1 MCYKTSWAFINSCF
15 GYFYFSIF
23 SAIKS
28 VQFVFSISN
37 IVLRIAFSWLIK
49 STSATPRRFADSDI
63 EKSIQYPTLHVILF
77 LVTSLHIQE
86 KDTWK
91 ISIPQNL
98 KPFHTSIKQNIIKY
112 VKLSYDVS
120 VLPNL
125 SVSSMDMC
133 DKFVT
138 ALANPGIKS
147 PPKHGVFILHT
158 IRLTPWT
165 VHFQPVIK
173 VLHFSCATMQTAIAV
188 AHWIHVQHKSYSV

>member
-1 MCYKTSWAFINSCF
+1 M
-15 GYFYFSIF
+15 
-23 SAIKS
+23 
-28 VQFVFSISN
+28 
-37 IVLRIAFSWLIK
+37 
-49 STSATPRRFADSDI
+49 STLATPRRFADTDSD
-63 EKSIQYPTLHVILF
+63 PTLHVILF
-77 LVTSLHIQE
+77 LVTSLHTQE

-158 IRLTPWT
+158 IRLTP
-165 VHFQPVIK
+165 
-173 VLHFSCATMQTAIAV
+173 
-188 AHWIHVQHKSYSV
+188 